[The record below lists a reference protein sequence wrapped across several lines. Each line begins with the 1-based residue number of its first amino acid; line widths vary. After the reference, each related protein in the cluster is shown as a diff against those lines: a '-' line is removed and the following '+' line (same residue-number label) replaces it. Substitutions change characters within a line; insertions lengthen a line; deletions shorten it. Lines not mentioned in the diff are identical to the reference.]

1 MAKLTP
7 FALLLVLSSAN
18 AFSGMTMKASSPPSH
33 EISRRVSFGKAT
45 AAVAGLTGAVVFPLN
60 GEAVV
65 DEETPRVVTRMGG
78 LLEKYSDTTR
88 GWSIFAPSGWNKF
101 DGEVGAYDVKW
112 QDLVDGRENIKV
124 SSNPVKSTTTS
135 ISALGEVQEVGK
147 KLASARQAKLVKAD
161 ERLTDGILF
170 YTFEFALDE
179 GTHQLLSLSVNKG
192 RIWSL
197 DANTTEKRWEKR
209 KEMYSNVIG
218 SFIPKLA

>member
-1 MAKLTP
+1 
-7 FALLLVLSSAN
+7 
-18 AFSGMTMKASSPPSH
+18 MKASSPPRH

-45 AAVAGLTGAVVFPLN
+45 ATMAGLTGEVMFPLS
-60 GEAVV
+60 GKAVV

-124 SSNPVKSTTTS
+124 SSNPVKSTTSS

-147 KLASARQAKLVKAD
+147 KLASSRQAKLVNAE

-170 YTFEFALDE
+170 YTFEFSLDE